1 MSRVS
6 LGERVY
12 QQLNCVKLYAPLNY
26 SRKTKTTRNGFS
38 CTRAALRTLVIH
50 PGFLVGQGYKFCR
63 LRCRSIYMIGPG
75 LARISRFPQLVE
87 IEER

>member
-1 MSRVS
+1 MVTI
-6 LGERVY
+6 
-12 QQLNCVKLYAPLNY
+12 QLRQIYAPLNY

-50 PGFLVGQGYKFCR
+50 PRFSVGQGYKLCR
-63 LRCRSIYMIGPG
+63 PWCRSIYMIRPG
-75 LARISRFPQLVE
+75 LAQTSRFRQLLE